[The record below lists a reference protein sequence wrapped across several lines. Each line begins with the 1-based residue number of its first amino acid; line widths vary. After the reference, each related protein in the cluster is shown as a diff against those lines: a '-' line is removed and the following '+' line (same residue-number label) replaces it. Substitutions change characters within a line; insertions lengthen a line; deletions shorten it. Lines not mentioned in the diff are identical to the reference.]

1 MLNLNIDLIKIMFSI
16 FISMPIFITPAFAWD
31 FSKHSIPLE
40 EILSGG
46 PPKDGIPALTDPKFI
61 AAYEVKYLESQER
74 ILGIFLNGEAKAY
87 PLKIVNWHEIL
98 NDIVGGK
105 PVVITYCPLTG
116 SGLAYDAEINK
127 KRVIFGVSGNL
138 YNSNV
143 LFYDHL
149 TESLWSQL
157 KQEAVAGKMTATKLK
172 PLVVFNTTWKDW
184 QKRYPDTKVLSLN
197 TGYTRDYKRDP
208 YQEYI
213 QTDEIYFPVSSFNKK
228 LPKKERVLGV
238 IVNAEAKAYPFSVL
252 DKVFSPLLDE
262 VGEEKIFIYFD
273 KEEKSAWVESE
284 NGEVMPSVH
293 VYWFAWYAFYPET
306 KIFLLNQ

>member
-1 MLNLNIDLIKIMFSI
+1 M
-16 FISMPIFITPAFAWD
+16 
-31 FSKHSIPLE
+31 
-40 EILSGG
+40 IL
-46 PPKDGIPALTDPKFI
+46 
-61 AAYEVKYLESQER
+61 
-74 ILGIFLNGEAKAY
+74 
-87 PLKIVNWHEIL
+87 NWHEII

-252 DKVFSPLLDE
+252 DKVSFPLLDE
-262 VGEEKIFIYFD
+262 VGAEKIFIYFD

-284 NGEVMPSVH
+284 NGEVMPSVQA
-293 VYWFAWYAFYPET
+293 YWFAWCAFYPET
-306 KIFLLNQ
+306 NIFLLNQ